1 MDNET
6 LRKLQLV
13 ELEIANEIKRVCVEN
28 NIKYFLESG
37 TLLGAVRHGGFIP
50 WDDDMDIGMMREEYE
65 KFLKIAPEKL
75 SSKFIL
81 QTWKNERDY
90 SLTFAK
96 VRKLDTIFLEYEFK
110 YSSMHN
116 GIWVDIFP
124 YDSVPEKK
132 ILLNLNQF
140 ERHIYCAAMSMKC
153 NIKPWKLLGSKW
165 KSFKHE
171 LKHIPLIPIVKLYS
185 KEKLINKYE
194 CVMKRYNNLNTQNI
208 SSPSG
213 KWIVPRKCGEEL
225 SEMMF
230 EGIMFSVPADSDLY
244 LKSVY
249 GDYMTLPPKDKQV
262 SNHNIIKIKL

>member
-75 SSKFIL
+75 SSEFIL
-81 QTWKNERDY
+81 QTWKNEKDY

-96 VRKLDTIFLEYEFK
+96 VRKSDTIFLEYEFK
-110 YSSMHN
+110 DSSMHN

-124 YDSVPEKK
+124 YDSVPEK
-132 ILLNLNQF
+132 
-140 ERHIYCAAMSMKC
+140 
-153 NIKPWKLLGSKW
+153 NITKSKP
-165 KSFKHE
+165 
-171 LKHIPLIPIVKLYS
+171 I
-185 KEKLINKYE
+185 
-194 CVMKRYNNLNTQNI
+194 
-208 SSPSG
+208 
-213 KWIVPRKCGEEL
+213 
-225 SEMMF
+225 
-230 EGIMFSVPADSDLY
+230 
-244 LKSVY
+244 
-249 GDYMTLPPKDKQV
+249 
-262 SNHNIIKIKL
+262 

>member
-50 WDDDMDIGMMREEYE
+50 WDDDMDIGMMRDEYE

-75 SSKFIL
+75 SSEFIL
-81 QTWKNERDY
+81 QTWKNEKDY

-110 YSSMHN
+110 DSSMHN

-132 ILLNLNQF
+132 
-140 ERHIYCAAMSMKC
+140 Y
-153 NIKPWKLLGSKW
+153 
-165 KSFKHE
+165 
-171 LKHIPLIPIVKLYS
+171 Y
-185 KEKLINKYE
+185 
-194 CVMKRYNNLNTQNI
+194 
-208 SSPSG
+208 
-213 KWIVPRKCGEEL
+213 
-225 SEMMF
+225 
-230 EGIMFSVPADSDLY
+230 
-244 LKSVY
+244 
-249 GDYMTLPPKDKQV
+249 
-262 SNHNIIKIKL
+262 